1 MLVKNSTFTIQY
13 FRMKKTYKL
22 LIVVLILFSSS
33 ANAQSKELSS
43 LDSLLYKKRNFNL
56 SAKRGYQIQI
66 YNGNEDTAILI
77 EEEFRETFP
86 EIEIRRIYKV
96 PEWKIQT
103 GIYRKRIEADRVLN
117 SVKKKYNG
125 ARVL

>member
-1 MLVKNSTFTIQY
+1 MLAKNSTFTIQY
-13 FRMKKTYKL
+13 FRMKKAYKL
-22 LIVVLILFSSS
+22 LIIPLILFSSI
-33 ANAQSKELSS
+33 ANAQSEDLSS

-56 SAKRGYQIQI
+56 HAKRGYQIQI
-66 YNGNEDTAILI
+66 YNGDEDTAILI
-77 EEEFRETFP
+77 EEEFKEIFP

-103 GIYRKRIEADRVLN
+103 SIYRKRIEADRVLN
-117 SVKKKYNG
+117 NIKKKYNG